1 MILKRRHVAKAISW
15 RIIGSIDSLLIA
27 WLVTGSFELGAIL
40 GGAKLV
46 TATVWYYMHERIWYK
61 YIKFGITNKQ
71 SNDYE

>member
-15 RIIGSIDSLLIA
+15 RIVGSIDSLLIA

-46 TATVWYYMHERIWYK
+46 TATVLYYVHERIWYK
-61 YIKFGITNKQ
+61 HIKFGITKQ

>member
-1 MILKRRHVAKAISW
+1 
-15 RIIGSIDSLLIA
+15 
-27 WLVTGSFELGAIL
+27 LVTGSFELGAIL

>member
-15 RIIGSIDSLLIA
+15 RIVGSIDSLLIA

-46 TATVWYYMHERIWYK
+46 TATVWYK

>member
-1 MILKRRHVAKAISW
+1 MILKRRHFAKAISW
-15 RIIGSIDSLLIA
+15 RIVGSIDSLLIA

-46 TATVWYYMHERIWYK
+46 TATVLYYVHERIWYK
-61 YIKFGITNKQ
+61 HIKFGITKQ

>member
-15 RIIGSIDSLLIA
+15 RIVGSIDSLLIA

-46 TATVWYYMHERIWYK
+46 TATILYYVHERIWYK
-61 YIKFGITNKQ
+61 HIKFGIIKQ
-71 SNDYE
+71 SNHYE